1 MKYISLIHALN
12 LPCNLETCGDWHA
25 SSIQWKKPHILES
38 EESLWGDYGIEKN
51 KKIPEHEEKY
61 NVANHIRALLDL
73 LFIGNFTI
81 AQGMNK
87 DFICNDKYDNE
98 IFDKVILMMDLPY
111 WERIDQFMT
120 KEYLKKWINYKK
132 GILVNEQV

>member
-12 LPCNLETCGDWHA
+12 LPCDLETCGDWHA

-98 IFDKVILMMDLPY
+98 IFDKVILMIDLPY